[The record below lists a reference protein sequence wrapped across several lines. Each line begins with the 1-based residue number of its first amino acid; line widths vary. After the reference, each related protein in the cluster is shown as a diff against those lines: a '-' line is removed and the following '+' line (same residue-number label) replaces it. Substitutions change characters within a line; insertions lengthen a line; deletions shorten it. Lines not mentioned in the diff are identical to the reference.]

1 MATETALKTH
11 CPNCGAKLHR
21 PDLSLCAYCAT
32 PLSIGAAQQVDA
44 ATIARLQ
51 RMREHKSFA
60 AAMSFVPPDQVVERQ
75 AGRLLTRGTLAL
87 AAGLA
92 LGLAGF
98 LLRDGA
104 AFLPLVV
111 LGGALALAGSWALLR
126 PAALRAAHRAAPLL
140 RRPALVAE
148 RRSTTALEGAV
159 DYYFTLRFDDGSEGE
174 FHWPGQGTM
183 YEPLSNGYT
192 GIAYTRGD
200 RLIDFRRLT

>member
-1 MATETALKTH
+1 
-11 CPNCGAKLHR
+11 
-21 PDLSLCAYCAT
+21 LSLCAYCAT
-32 PLSIGAAQQVDA
+32 PLSIGSAQQVDA

-60 AAMSFVPPDQVVERQ
+60 AAMAFVPPDQTVERR
-75 AGRLLTRGTLAL
+75 AGHLLTRGTVAV

-92 LGLAGF
+92 LVLVGVALREGGAF
-98 LLRDGA
+98 LGGG

-111 LGGALALAGSWALLR
+111 PGAALVIGGLAALLR
-126 PAALRAAHRAAPLL
+126 PAALRAAHRAAPIL

-148 RRSTTALEGAV
+148 RRSTTAVEGSV

>member
-1 MATETALKTH
+1 
-11 CPNCGAKLHR
+11 
-21 PDLSLCAYCAT
+21 LSLCAYCAT
-32 PLSIGAAQQVDA
+32 PLSIGAAQPVDA

-60 AAMSFVPPDQVVERQ
+60 AAMAFVPPDQVVERR
-75 AGRLLTRGTLAL
+75 AGRLLTRGSIGV
-87 AAGLA
+87 AAGAILA
-92 LGLAGF
+92 LGGL
-98 LLRDGA
+98 LLRDSA
-104 AFLPLVV
+104 AFLPLLVV
-111 LGGALALAGSWALLR
+111 GGLLAFGGLLALLR
-126 PAALRAAHRAAPLL
+126 PAALRAAHRAAPIL
-140 RRPALVAE
+140 RRPALVGE
-148 RRSTTALEGAV
+148 RRSTTAVEGTV